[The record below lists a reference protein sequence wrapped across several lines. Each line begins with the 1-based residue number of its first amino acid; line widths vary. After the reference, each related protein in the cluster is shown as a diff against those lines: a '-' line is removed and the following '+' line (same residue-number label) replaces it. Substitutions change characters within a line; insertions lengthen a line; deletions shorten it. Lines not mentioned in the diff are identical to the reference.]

1 MIVKSKEKDI
11 HYKQS
16 QLVYI
21 YIYLDG
27 GGYLDT
33 KSKNDSKENVHN
45 RARNKKRM
53 RNIDRRY
60 PKKGGKIGIC
70 QESQQGKVVWFE
82 NTEEWPRE

>member
-1 MIVKSKEKDI
+1 MIIVKSKGKEI

-33 KSKNDSKENVHN
+33 KSKNESSVNVHN
-45 RARNKKRM
+45 LARE
-53 RNIDRRY
+53 
-60 PKKGGKIGIC
+60 IGS
-70 QESQQGKVVWFE
+70 E
-82 NTEEWPRE
+82 